1 MDLESMKYAELRDL
15 AKQLGLK
22 ANMKADKLLKAIKK
36 HNERE
41 KDTENKIEAP
51 VANVT
56 AEVKTDESTDA
67 VWSSSVFVNT
77 RRGKAQMKRLG
88 DEVFTSCPEDTSVN
102 VPPSEVDPQVHPE
115 NKRRRLSTQSKT
127 EKEANKPLVESSDT
141 SSQVQSDSKDEEGND
156 NVPIV
161 KQAGKI
167 PRYKGRRQ
175 VNRAALKPVT
185 PNFQKLH
192 EAQFNK
198 MESIDAY
205 MQRRNNNNKM
215 EPIQEPKV
223 AKPSRVSLFSPAPYR
238 KNPLTSNKPNPQ
250 IKVAEKTNAVFKPS
264 VLSTRRINVRFSEL
278 MPDNEYKR
286 SLVKTPARKSLA
298 LATSTPSKQTP
309 GGRKTSTAASFVF
322 TGNTSVTPGTQ
333 KKPVFDLKASL
344 SRPLTYKPHTGKLK
358 PLGDCKENKVADKSL
373 VADSRIKNY
382 KQHRMQTREERQ
394 AKQVE
399 DRKAKKSNLLCARR
413 GLVMD

>member
-22 ANMKADKLLKAIKK
+22 ANMKADKLLKVIKK
-36 HNERE
+36 HYERE
-41 KDTENKIEAP
+41 KDTENKIEAT

-77 RRGKAQMKRLG
+77 RRGKAQKKRLG
-88 DEVFTSCPEDTSVN
+88 VFTSCPEDTSVN
-102 VPPSEVDPQVHPE
+102 IPPSEVDPQVHPE
-115 NKRRRLSTQSKT
+115 NKRRRLSTLSKT
-127 EKEANKPLVESSDT
+127 EKEANKPVVESSDT
-141 SSQVQSDSKDEEGND
+141 SSQVQSDAKEEEGN

-161 KQAGKI
+161 IKAGKI

-205 MQRRNNNNKM
+205 MQRRNNNKKM

-238 KNPLTSNKPNPQ
+238 NKNPLTSNKPDPQ
-250 IKVAEKTNAVFKPS
+250 SKVAEKNKDAVFKPS

-373 VADSRIKNY
+373 VADSRLKNY
-382 KQHRMQTREERQ
+382 KQHRVQTREERQ
-394 AKQVE
+394 AKQEE